1 MIQSRVRP
9 WPGIAPGAV
18 ETTRTT
24 ETRLTAGISPPH
36 WKLVVTH
43 PSGSLEAAVS
53 SQRRRNLAISSSVLG
68 LLGASMGLLVLATRR
83 AQRLAKQQMEF
94 VAAVSHE
101 LRTPLAVIRSAAEN
115 LADGV
120 VHDEARIRRYGE
132 LMRTE
137 GRRLTEMVEQI
148 LEFAGIQ
155 SGQRGFAL
163 RPVGVGPLLH
173 DIVSASSG
181 LIEGAG
187 LAVDFDIPADLPPV
201 LGDEP
206 ALRRVF
212 QNLIDNAIKY
222 GAAGGSI
229 RVSGRKSGSEVS
241 VTVADR
247 GIGIDRADQTRIFEP
262 FYRAADVV
270 AAQMQGAGLG
280 LSLVQRI
287 VAAHGGRVTVKSAPR
302 EGSEFTV
309 HLPAAHERSRP
320 SPRPSATRTI
330 VPPPTPRRRRGPQT
344 LVKRLLLVE
353 DEPGL
358 VMTLTDRLTREGYA
372 VEASTD
378 GESGLERASAAAF
391 DLVLLDVMLPRLGGF
406 DVVRELRKRGI
417 ETPVIM
423 LTARGQVV
431 DKVVGLKLGA
441 DDYVTKPFEMVELL
455 ARIEAKLR
463 RAPEAPHPAEGHQ
476 FGDIRMDFRKA
487 EITKAGEPLELSARE
502 FQLLRYFIEHRGATL
517 SREELLNEVWGYN
530 SMPSTRTVDVHVA
543 WLRQKIEPNPR
554 HPQYILTDSRDGL
567 QVRGITPE
575 VLDGTLALLESRR
588 ETLRQPLP
596 LLLLALP
603 RDADQ
608 GFADLPADDRAAAVA
623 ARLGWE
629 PPGTADALADR
640 WRTELARHG
649 VSRVRAHREHSR
661 RRGVGRRCRGQASGA
676 TSSASSCSIRS
687 PPMRAQRLAQALG
700 EQKLRGVALFPAMHR
715 YRLDDEAVG
724 GGVRGG
730 RRAWC
735 GGVRAL
741 RRAVGGRQ
749 EEARAAVALRSAAR
763 RSAGGRRRRA
773 RGTRPCRSSFR
784 TSAPASFAKR

>member
-1 MIQSRVRP
+1 MALEGRFSARYDRWQATARFPRVLKEFYAFSQDQSDRAVLRRFDPATRRLEPVDWPEAMSKWSEQLTPGTWKDSSSAGNSFFIRRMPAAIWESAPAIVVPTPVILFGESRPGARMAAAMSYSLLMIDRDYVARELLPSLAEQHFGHRGGQGSAVPGLDFKVAVVSRATPDTFVFQSTPSFAPALDAPADATADLFQVRTQDFP
-9 WPGIAPGAV
+9 PLAAEVRRFTALAAQHGPSAISGTARFSITERTQARPLSIVIQPGSGPGPGIAPGAV

-24 ETRLTAGISPPH
+24 ETRMTAGISSPH

-181 LIEGAG
+181 LIESAG

-241 VTVADR
+241 VTIADH

-302 EGSEFTV
+302 EGSAFTV
-309 HLPAAHERSRP
+309 HLPAAHERSSAEPAPVSHPDNRS
-320 SPRPSATRTI
+320 SPDAAT
-330 VPPPTPRRRRGPQT
+330 G
-344 LVKRLLLVE
+344 
-353 DEPGL
+353 
-358 VMTLTDRLTREGYA
+358 
-372 VEASTD
+372 VEA
-378 GESGLERASAAAF
+378 F
-391 DLVLLDVMLPRLGGF
+391 
-406 DVVRELRKRGI
+406 K
-417 ETPVIM
+417 
-423 LTARGQVV
+423 
-431 DKVVGLKLGA
+431 
-441 DDYVTKPFEMVELL
+441 
-455 ARIEAKLR
+455 
-463 RAPEAPHPAEGHQ
+463 
-476 FGDIRMDFRKA
+476 
-487 EITKAGEPLELSARE
+487 
-502 FQLLRYFIEHRGATL
+502 
-517 SREELLNEVWGYN
+517 
-530 SMPSTRTVDVHVA
+530 
-543 WLRQKIEPNPR
+543 
-554 HPQYILTDSRDGL
+554 
-567 QVRGITPE
+567 
-575 VLDGTLALLESRR
+575 
-588 ETLRQPLP
+588 
-596 LLLLALP
+596 
-603 RDADQ
+603 
-608 GFADLPADDRAAAVA
+608 
-623 ARLGWE
+623 
-629 PPGTADALADR
+629 
-640 WRTELARHG
+640 
-649 VSRVRAHREHSR
+649 HS
-661 RRGVGRRCRGQASGA
+661 
-676 TSSASSCSIRS
+676 
-687 PPMRAQRLAQALG
+687 
-700 EQKLRGVALFPAMHR
+700 
-715 YRLDDEAVG
+715 
-724 GGVRGG
+724 
-730 RRAWC
+730 
-735 GGVRAL
+735 
-741 RRAVGGRQ
+741 
-749 EEARAAVALRSAAR
+749 
-763 RSAGGRRRRA
+763 
-773 RGTRPCRSSFR
+773 
-784 TSAPASFAKR
+784 